1 MKIQN
6 LLAIIFVFISLNV
19 CAQLEYK
26 GSVNSMKKTFQL
38 DNGTIKYVEY
48 DEKGQK
54 VFVFNL
60 DKTVWREVNLA
71 LPEGHQLDEIKH
83 ISIHTFN
90 KDDLMEMAYSCVK
103 SKIPNSDDIPED
115 KRNPMEFTLNIIN
128 EAGDS
133 LLEVLGS
140 HDMKI
145 VHSNGQKNLLV
156 FKLIGKHFDANN
168 ETLVYSL
175 PSGKK

>member
-1 MKIQN
+1 MKAQI
-6 LLAIIFVFISLNV
+6 LLAGIFLFISVNV
-19 CAQLEYK
+19 CAQLKYE
-26 GSVNSMKKTFQL
+26 GAVSSMYKTFQL
-38 DNGTIKYVEY
+38 DDGTIKYVKYNKKE
-48 DEKGQK
+48 QK

-60 DKTVWREVNLA
+60 DKTLWREVNLP

-83 ISIHTFN
+83 ISVHTFN

-103 SKIPNSDDIPED
+103 YKIPDSDDVRED
-115 KRNPMEFTLNIIN
+115 ERSPMEFTLNIIN
-128 EAGDS
+128 ETGDS

-156 FKLIGKHFDANN
+156 FKLIGKHFDENR

-175 PSGKK
+175 PSGK